1 MEVNQIIGEN
11 VRRLRTERNLSL
23 GKLADACGVSKVMIS
38 QIEKGGANP
47 TINTL
52 WKIAGGLGVTY
63 SALLEEKEPET
74 QIVRYDEVPQQADE
88 NGGYRLLCY
97 FPSTPSRDF
106 ELFQCELDGGCAHV
120 TDGHSSRSRE
130 FVLVTQ
136 GVLDISIG
144 QERYTLQTGDCVGF
158 DATRRHEYRNA
169 GDETAVF
176 TCINHYPA

>member
-11 VRRLRTERNLSL
+11 VKRLRTERNLSL

-74 QIVRYDEVPQQADE
+74 QVVRYSEAAMQADE
-88 NGGYRLLCY
+88 DGGYRLLCY

-106 ELFQCELDGGCAHV
+106 ELFQCELDAGCTHV
-120 TDGHSSRSRE
+120 TDGHPSHSRE
-130 FVLVTQ
+130 FVLVTR
-136 GVLDISIG
+136 GTLDIAIG
-144 QERYTLQTGDCVGF
+144 QERYSLQAGDCAGF
-158 DATRRHEYRNA
+158 DATQRHEYANTT
-169 GDETAVF
+169 GETTVF